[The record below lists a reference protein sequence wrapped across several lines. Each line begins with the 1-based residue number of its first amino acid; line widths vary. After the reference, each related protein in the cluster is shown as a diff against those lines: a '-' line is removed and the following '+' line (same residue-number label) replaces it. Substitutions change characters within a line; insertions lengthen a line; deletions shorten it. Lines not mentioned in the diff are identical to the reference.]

1 MGTQHLL
8 IIVLSVV
15 IVFFAVAAGVTQFYS
30 NARDTNRDA
39 VIADLVNHAAKAQ
52 RYFYTPGQLGGGSR
66 NFNGYLLR
74 SAESSNPNGN
84 YRVTADTLTIMGAAP
99 VSPGGSIDISATT
112 IYIVG
117 SGKEK
122 GNDNANPV
130 KAYVTVTSN
139 TISASILN

>member
-8 IIVLSVV
+8 LIVLCIV
-15 IVFFAVAAGVTQFYS
+15 IVFFAVAAGLTQFYS
-30 NARDTNRDA
+30 NARDTNREA
-39 VIADLVNHAAKAQ
+39 LMADLVNHAAKAQ
-52 RYFYTPGQLGGGSR
+52 YYFYTPAQLGGGSR
-66 NFNGYLLR
+66 NFNGFTLR
-74 SAESSNPNGN
+74 PAESSNPNGN
-84 YRVTADTLTIMGAAP
+84 FQVISDTLMVMGAAP
-99 VSPGGSIDISATT
+99 VSPGGSINVNTAT

-117 SGKEK
+117 SGREK